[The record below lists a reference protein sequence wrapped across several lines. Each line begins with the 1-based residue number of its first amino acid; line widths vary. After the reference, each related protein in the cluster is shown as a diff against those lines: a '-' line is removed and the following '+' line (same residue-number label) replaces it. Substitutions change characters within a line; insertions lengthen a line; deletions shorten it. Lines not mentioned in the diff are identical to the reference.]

1 MGDLTEHFSL
11 HEFACN
17 CCGAN
22 DISEKLVSRLEM
34 VRLMYG
40 KPMRINS
47 GYRCKKANQAANS
60 SETSSHLIGE
70 AADIGCTNSKAR
82 DRLVVFLRTQFQRMG
97 IHKQFIH
104 VDISDDKKVSPC
116 LWVY

>member
-1 MGDLTEHFSL
+1 MTWNNFSRE
-11 HEFACN
+11 EFACK

-22 DISEKLVSRLEM
+22 EIQDELIDRLQV
-34 VRLMYG
+34 VRGMYG

-47 GYRCKKANQAANS
+47 GHRCSKSNAAAGS
-60 SETSSHLIGE
+60 SSTSSHLIGE
-70 AADIGCTNSKAR
+70 AADIGCTNSNAR
-82 DRLVVFLRTQFQRMG
+82 GSLVGFLRTKFKRMG

-104 VDISDDKKVSPC
+104 VDISDDTKAAPV

>member
-1 MGDLTEHFSL
+1 MTWNNFSRE
-11 HEFACN
+11 EFACN

-22 DISEKLVSRLEM
+22 DIKDELIDRLQI
-34 VRLMYG
+34 VREMYG

-47 GYRCKKANQAANS
+47 GHRCEQANRAAGS
-60 SETSSHLIGE
+60 RSTSSHVIGE
-70 AADIGCTNSKAR
+70 AADIGCTNSSER
-82 DRLVVFLRTQFQRMG
+82 DKLVGYLRTQFQRMG

-104 VDISDDKKVSPC
+104 VDISDIKKASPV